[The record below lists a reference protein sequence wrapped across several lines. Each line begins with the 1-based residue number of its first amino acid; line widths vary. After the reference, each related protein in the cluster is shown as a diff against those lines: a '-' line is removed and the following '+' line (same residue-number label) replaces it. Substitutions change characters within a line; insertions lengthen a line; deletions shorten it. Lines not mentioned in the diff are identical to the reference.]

1 MNARKGRKRLFVTLF
16 VVVVLL
22 AGGVAGMFYF
32 SQARRAASATPDSTA
47 AAGSSQAGEV
57 VLASDR
63 GQSGSD
69 SAEAE
74 TDEAAEKEKKSAIPV
89 SVTPIRIGRVSSYIT
104 STANLVAE
112 DSVEILAEAEGRI
125 DQLRIE
131 EGDRVRRGQ
140 VLASLVR
147 DDAEIALRKA
157 KLKAMNAQ
165 MAYERSVKMVD
176 EQLTSRE
183 AFDKATLDHEIAKQE
198 LAEAEWKLE
207 KTKIRAPFTG
217 FLTERM
223 ITLGQNIRMGDVLF
237 EVSDFD
243 PLIAR
248 IYLPERDVLDLE
260 QGREVRITLKAD
272 EETRFRGR
280 IRQISPVVDTATG
293 TVKVTIESEPPPPSV
308 RPGAFV
314 TIDIVRKTHQKVV
327 ILPREAIVREL
338 QNAYVFVANGDVA
351 EKRRVALGL
360 EEDGRIEAVS
370 GVDAGEQVIVA
381 GQGGLKDGSAIRV
394 IPTSEASGLITLN
407 KRTRRG

>member
-32 SQARRAASATPDSTA
+32 SQARQAASATPDATA
-47 AAGSSQAGEV
+47 AARSSQAGEV

-74 TDEAAEKEKKSAIPV
+74 TDEAAAEEGEEGEEKEKKSAIPV

-112 DSVEILAEAEGRI
+112 DTVEILAEAEGRI

-165 MAYERSVKMVD
+165 MA
-176 EQLTSRE
+176 
-183 AFDKATLDHEIAKQE
+183 
-198 LAEAEWKLE
+198 
-207 KTKIRAPFTG
+207 
-217 FLTERM
+217 
-223 ITLGQNIRMGDVLF
+223 
-237 EVSDFD
+237 
-243 PLIAR
+243 
-248 IYLPERDVLDLE
+248 
-260 QGREVRITLKAD
+260 
-272 EETRFRGR
+272 
-280 IRQISPVVDTATG
+280 
-293 TVKVTIESEPPPPSV
+293 
-308 RPGAFV
+308 
-314 TIDIVRKTHQKVV
+314 
-327 ILPREAIVREL
+327 
-338 QNAYVFVANGDVA
+338 
-351 EKRRVALGL
+351 
-360 EEDGRIEAVS
+360 
-370 GVDAGEQVIVA
+370 
-381 GQGGLKDGSAIRV
+381 
-394 IPTSEASGLITLN
+394 
-407 KRTRRG
+407 